1 MHQHI
6 NRFQTDTARW
16 AAVVRR
22 DAAADGAFYYSVRTT
37 GVFCKPS
44 CASRQAQ
51 RENVR
56 FHATCDDARRGGFRP
71 CKRCRPDRQP
81 GDDPVVRACRLI
93 EASDTLPSLDA
104 LAAAAGL
111 SRFHFQRLFKRT
123 TGVTP
128 RAYAT
133 AVGSQRVRDLLP
145 TSSAVTTAIL
155 GGGFRSSARFYAQA
169 DSLLGMRPKK
179 YRAGGKDMT
188 IRFAV
193 GQCSLGAILVAATER
208 GVCAI
213 SLGDN
218 PQQLASELQKRFA
231 QAELVANDKK
241 FEQLVAQVVGFVEA
255 PAVGLNL
262 PLDIRGT
269 AFQQRVWQALSA
281 VKPGETITYTEL
293 ARRIGAP
300 KSVRAVAA
308 ACAANP
314 LAVAIPCHR
323 VVRKGGA
330 LAGYRWG
337 IARKQVLL
345 ERESTA

>member
-1 MHQHI
+1 M
-6 NRFQTDTARW
+6 
-16 AAVVRR
+16 
-22 DAAADGAFYYSVRTT
+22 
-37 GVFCKPS
+37 
-44 CASRQAQ
+44 
-51 RENVR
+51 
-56 FHATCDDARRGGFRP
+56 
-71 CKRCRPDRQP
+71 
-81 GDDPVVRACRLI
+81 I
-93 EASDTLPSLDA
+93 EAADTLPSLDA

-111 SRFHFQRLFKRT
+111 SRFHFHRLFKRT

-133 AVGSQRVRDLLP
+133 AVGSQRVRELLP
-145 TSSAVTTAIL
+145 TSSAITTAIL
-155 GGGFRSSARFYAQA
+155 GGGFRSNSRFYAQA

-179 YRAGGKDMT
+179 YRAGGKGAT

-213 SLGDN
+213 SLGNN
-218 PQQLASELQKRFA
+218 PRQLVNELQERFA
-231 QAELVANDKK
+231 QAELVAGDKN
-241 FEQLVAQVVGFVEA
+241 FEQLVTQVVGLVEA
-255 PAVGLNL
+255 PAVGLDL

-281 VKPGETITYTEL
+281 VKPGEIITYTEL
-293 ARRIGAP
+293 ARRVGAP

-308 ACAANP
+308 ACAANL

-337 IARKQVLL
+337 IDRKQALL
-345 ERESTA
+345 DRESTAKQRTTEHGTPGVSGDGRG